1 MEESA
6 RNGDFPAT
14 CWTAVW
20 QLRAENSISAR
31 SALAQ
36 LCENYWFPLYAFARR
51 QGCTAH
57 DAEDLT
63 QGFFYYAVERDL
75 FAAADPD
82 LGRLRT
88 FLLTAFRR
96 YLADE
101 RTREGRQKRGG
112 NCEKISVDFKAGEE
126 QYFAEFADHQTPEK
140 LYERSWALSVL
151 SGAMSELATR
161 EAEAGREKQFDAL
174 SPFLTP
180 GEEDGADYATVARGL
195 AITEEAARQAV
206 SRLRRRFREAL
217 RVLVADTLLHPTE
230 QQIDQEL
237 GALRAALQ

>member
-1 MEESA
+1 MDKSP

-20 QLRAENSISAR
+20 KLRTENSVSAR
-31 SALAQ
+31 GALAQ

-51 QGCTAH
+51 NGRSPH

-63 QGFFYYAVERDL
+63 QGFFCYALERDL
-75 FAAADPD
+75 FANADPD

-101 RTREGRQKRGG
+101 RTHEGRQKRGG
-112 NCEKISVDFKAGEE
+112 DCEKISIDFKAGEE
-126 QYFAEFADHQTPEK
+126 NYLPEFADRETPEK

-151 SGAMSELATR
+151 SAAMEQLSRR
-161 EAEAGREKQFDAL
+161 EAEAGREAQARVL
-174 SPFLTP
+174 APFLAP
-180 GEEDGADYATVARGL
+180 GGEGEADYASAAREL
-195 AITEEAARQAV
+195 AMTEAAARQAV
-206 SRLRRRFREAL
+206 SRLRRRFRDEL
-217 RVLVADTLLHPTE
+217 RLLVADTLLRPAE
-230 QQIDQEL
+230 QQIDEEL
-237 GALRAALQ
+237 AALRAALQ